1 MPDHLNGE
9 QISTLL
15 DHPQGVPGGLE
26 HLAGCPDCAREYE
39 QMSRMRMALSG
50 LPELEPPAGEWDA
63 IQERLGLEPI
73 GKRVIRPIWRK
84 SLGWPLQA
92 AAVLALFAAGL
103 IVGQR
108 ISASSDASQRTPAVA
123 STDGAVEPGLKGLS
137 TDPGGS
143 MASEP
148 AEAYLRTVADLQQL
162 RDGFDDPG
170 ATQAGPAAVAERITH
185 LDGIIDASR
194 AALREAPAD
203 PVLNNFLFQLV
214 DERDDL
220 ASQLDQTL
228 RMTAAEY

>member
-1 MPDHLNGE
+1 MPDHLSRE

-26 HLAGCPDCAREYE
+26 HLAGCPECAREYE

-50 LPELEPPAGEWDA
+50 LPELEPPVGEWNA
-63 IQERLGLEPI
+63 IQERLGPEPL
-73 GKRVIRPIWRK
+73 GARVSRPIWRRAV
-84 SLGWPLQA
+84 GWPLQA

-103 IVGQR
+103 MVGQR
-108 ISASSDASQRTPAVA
+108 ISPTSDPSQPTRAV
-123 STDGAVEPGLKGLS
+123 STTDGTVEPGIRS
-137 TDPGGS
+137 FATDPDWA

-162 RDGFDDPG
+162 RDGFDELGPG
-170 ATQAGPAAVAERITH
+170 QAGPAAVAERITY
-185 LDGIIDASR
+185 LDGMIDASH

-220 ASQLDQTL
+220 ATQLDQTL